1 MDISVALAT
10 FNGAKYLDEQ
20 LFSLAQQELIPHEL
34 VAVDDGST
42 DNTARL
48 LHQFAQVAP
57 FPVRIYQNESRLGY
71 GMNFLRA
78 ADLCNGDA
86 IVFCDQDDVWLP
98 TKLRRVSDAMT
109 NQQADFVA
117 HSADVTDG
125 DLTKTGQRYP
135 EINMDG
141 CWDSRQVREAFYPG
155 FAIAVSRRFFANIRS
170 LMAQPG
176 FAIAA
181 HDELICELAAT
192 GWIRCELSESLVHYR
207 QHGANLIGYHGWML
221 KKRFA

>member
-1 MDISVALAT
+1 MAT
-10 FNGAKYLDEQ
+10 FNGAKYLNEQ
-20 LFSLAQQELIPHEL
+20 LCSLAQQELMLHEL

-42 DNTARL
+42 DDTLRQ

-71 GMNFLRA
+71 GMNFLKA
-78 ADLCNGDA
+78 ADSCSGDA
-86 IVFCDQDDVWLP
+86 IAFCDQDDVWMP
-98 TKLRRVSDAMT
+98 AKLRRVSDAMT

-117 HSADVTDG
+117 HAADVTGD

-135 EINMDG
+135 DIKMDE
-141 CWDSRQVREAFYPG
+141 CWDPRQVREAFYPG
-155 FAIAVSRRFFANIRS
+155 FAIAVSRLFFANIHA

-176 FAIAA
+176 FAIDA

-192 GWIRCELSESLVHYR
+192 GWKRCELSESLVHYR
-207 QHGANLIGYHGWML
+207 QHGSNLIGYHGGTPNE
-221 KKRFA
+221 RFG